1 MSGLQAGG
9 SEPQARGYG
18 ELTVALLR
26 VAPPGDHT
34 LAAHRELLDGQRQ
47 ADGLHILVEDQRPGQ
62 LQHSHIEVQDAGVVL
77 GVQHHPPEPHLHGAP
92 ANARQGRGAQL
103 SPHQLHLRAARK
115 GPLRLPAP
123 TSAAPRAPG
132 RAGGPRPWGG

>member
-47 ADGLHILVEDQRPGQ
+47 ADGLHTQTKLGISFLLIQDSGRRPG
-62 LQHSHIEVQDAGVVL
+62 L
-77 GVQHHPPEPHLHGAP
+77 GSWEQAEFELGDIWSMSLLAM
-92 ANARQGRGAQL
+92 L
-103 SPHQLHLRAARK
+103 
-115 GPLRLPAP
+115 
-123 TSAAPRAPG
+123 TE
-132 RAGGPRPWGG
+132 